1 LINLPP
7 ADQAGLADAGEVGG
21 HHLVGVKG
29 RTETAIGTD
38 QAIGLRVGVNVARL
52 VNHLVDS
59 DALDA
64 GCKS

>member
-1 LINLPP
+1 M
-7 ADQAGLADAGEVGG
+7 AVAGEVGG
-21 HHLVGVKG
+21 HHLVGEKG
-29 RTETAIGTD
+29 WAEAAVGPD
-38 QAIGLRVGVNVARL
+38 KAIGLRVGVDVARF